1 MAQSF
6 RDHKTTSFL
15 AEGTELEGVLQVK
28 GGIRIDGK
36 VKGEIQSESVI
47 YVGDQAEIEANI
59 SAEGLISSGRITGDI
74 KTGQQVM
81 VSVPGSIKGGVE
93 TRELILEKGVYFDG
107 TCKIVDSKK

>member
-47 YVGDQAEIEANI
+47 YVGDQAVIDANI
-59 SAEGLISSGRITGDI
+59 AAEGVISSGRITGDI

-81 VSVPGSIKGGVE
+81 VSVPGSIKGGIE

-107 TCKIVDSKK
+107 TCKLVDPRK

>member
-15 AEGTELEGVLQVK
+15 AEGTELEGVLHVK

-36 VKGEIQSESVI
+36 ITGEIQSESVI
-47 YVGDQAEIEANI
+47 YAGDQAEIEANI
-59 SAEGLISSGRITGDI
+59 TAEGVITSGKITGDI
-74 KTGQQVM
+74 TTGQQVM
-81 VSVPGSIKGGVE
+81 VSLPGSIRGAIV

-107 TCKIVDSKK
+107 TCTIVDPKK

>member
-1 MAQSF
+1 MAQTF

-15 AEGTELEGVLQVK
+15 AESTELEGVLHVK

-36 VKGEIQSESVI
+36 LKGEILSESVI

-59 SAEGLISSGRITGDI
+59 SAEGLITSGKITGDI

-81 VSVPGSIKGGVE
+81 VSMPGSVKGAVV

-107 TCKIVDSKK
+107 TCTIVDSKK

>member
-15 AEGTELEGVLQVK
+15 AEGTELEGVLHVK

-36 VKGEIQSESVI
+36 LKGEIVSESVV
-47 YVGDQAEIEANI
+47 YVGEQAEIEANI
-59 SAEGLISSGRITGDI
+59 SAEGVITSGKITGDI
-74 KTGQQVM
+74 TTGQQVM
-81 VSVPGSIKGGVE
+81 VSMPGSVKGAVV

-107 TCKIVDSKK
+107 TVSLTDKK